1 MPDSAI
7 QTNFYDLLCVARDA
21 SADDIR
27 RSYRRLMQTAGHHPD
42 LGGDAKTAALINK
55 AYATLIDNSR
65 RADYDRQLSILS
77 YRFTVRSVD
86 PTPTAPRRAVDLSR
100 HCAFCELSH
109 GYGTVHDADVMC
121 DRCGSPLCAA
131 KRLRFEPAGQR
142 SVARTEKELSVN
154 FFADWRQAIGFA
166 GRTEDLSPSGM
177 RLVSRQRLQP
187 QQHIRIVSST
197 LDAVA
202 VVTRCARR
210 RRQWQVEYVAG
221 VSFVTLRFAQAVG
234 TFVSTRV

>member
-1 MPDSAI
+1 MTASENTSNYYAV
-7 QTNFYDLLCVARDA
+7 LCVTQDA

-27 RSYRRLMQTAGHHPD
+27 KSYRRLMQTAGHHPD
-42 LGGDAKTAALINK
+42 LGGDAQTAALINK
-55 AYATLIDNSR
+55 AYAVLGNSSR
-65 RADYDRQLSILS
+65 RAEYDRQRSILS
-77 YRFTVRSVD
+77 YRFTVRTV
-86 PTPTAPRRAVDLSR
+86 TPPPVEPRRAVNLSR
-100 HCAFCELSH
+100 YCAFCGLSH

-121 DRCGSPLCAA
+121 ARCGSPLCAA
-131 KRLRFEPAGQR
+131 KQLRFEPAGQR
-142 SVARTEKELSVN
+142 SVARTEKELAVN

-177 RLVSRQRLQP
+177 RLVSRQRLEP

-202 VVTRCARR
+202 RVTRCTRR

-234 TFVSTRV
+234 TFVSTRA